1 MSKKS
6 FWTSDRL
13 LWGIALFLF
22 AFVVRVIF
30 LRQAATIPLFTI
42 PIMDMEY
49 HYKWALA
56 IMKGMDYVGGPFF
69 RAPLYPYFLA
79 LIYSIF
85 GASLLV
91 AQTVQIILGSLSA
104 VLVYMIGCRVFDT
117 KTGVVAGI
125 IMAVYGTLVF
135 FEALLLIPTLIIFL
149 NLCAVLILLYA
160 VEKDNVWLYLSGG
173 LLLGL
178 SAIARPTVLAV
189 AAVFALWFLIR
200 IIKKRK
206 GISAKTLAVFALG
219 IVLPIIPVT
228 MHNLRESGE
237 LTIIGT
243 YGGLNFYI
251 GNNSRADGVSA
262 NIPGARRDWWG
273 MMEDAERIANNESGA
288 TLSATEQSSFWMH
301 KAMGEISDNPG
312 KFVGRLFKKFVLLIE
327 GNELSNNFDFY
338 FFAHRSSEL
347 RLLVWYKYFYLPF
360 GLIFPLAILGMI
372 VAGWKN
378 RGARLLLIFVVAYTP
393 AVVLFFV
400 TARYRLPMVPF
411 LIIFAAYFI
420 MSIREVIRKASQVR
434 IASYGLLLLALL
446 LLCNTDV
453 YGYRKKNDAQG
464 FYTMASLYARMGDA
478 TQEAY
483 FYKRAISQDTTLSE
497 AYNNLGLLDA
507 ANGNPAEALTLLKKA
522 TELAPGN
529 FMYQYNLGYLY
540 LQTRQP
546 DSAIEPLR
554 RVVAITPQNLYAI
567 NNLGM
572 AYLNT
577 GQLDSAIAVFTL
589 AIQTD
594 STFANGYYNLAITY
608 QQLGMTD
615 AAIAAFK
622 RELSLD
628 STDAD
633 AVYNLGVLS
642 VQKKDL
648 GAAEEYLNRYLRMS
662 SDSSADAS
670 QVRGLLDSLGRG
682 KNH

>member
-1 MSKKS
+1 MKAKS
-6 FWTSDRL
+6 FWTSDKL
-13 LWGIALFLF
+13 LWGIAVFLF

-49 HYKWALA
+49 HFKWAQAL
-56 IMKGMDYVGGPFF
+56 IKGMDYIGGPFF

-79 LIYSIF
+79 LIYTIS
-85 GASLLV
+85 GASVLA
-91 AQTVQIILGSLSA
+91 AQTVQIVLGSFSA
-104 VLVYMIGCRVFDT
+104 VLVYMIGSRVFDL
-117 KTGVVAGI
+117 KTGVVAGL
-125 IMAVYGTLVF
+125 IMSVYGTLIF
-135 FEALLLIPTLIIFL
+135 FEGLLLIPTLIIFL
-149 NLCAVLILLYA
+149 NLCAVLLIVIA
-160 VEKDNVWLYLSGG
+160 IEKNWPLIYFGAG
-173 LLLGL
+173 ILLGL
-178 SAIARPTVLAV
+178 SAIARPTVLSFVAV
-189 AAVFALWFLIR
+189 LGIWLLIR
-200 IIKKRK
+200 IIKKRG
-206 GISAKTLAVFALG
+206 GIAVKTLGIFVLG
-219 IVLPIIPVT
+219 VVIPIVPVT
-228 MHNLRESGE
+228 LHNLHESGH

-273 MMEDAERIANNESGA
+273 MMEDAERIANNESGRI
-288 TLSATEQSSFWMH
+288 LSPSEQSSFWM
-301 KAMGEISDNPG
+301 KKGLSESSRSPG
-312 KFVGRLFKKFVLLIE
+312 QFVARLFKKVILLIE

-347 RLLVWYKYFYLPF
+347 RLLIWYKYFYLPF
-360 GLIFPLAILGMI
+360 GLILPLAVVGILMT
-372 VAGWKN
+372 GWKN
-378 RGARLLLIFVVAYTP
+378 FRARPLLIFLIAYTP

-411 LIIFAAYFI
+411 LILFAAYCVMRI
-420 MSIREVIRKASQVR
+420 PSIVREASPKR
-434 IASYGLLLLALL
+434 ALIYTL
-446 LLCNTDV
+446 VFVAMLVLCNTDI

-464 FYTMASLYARMGDA
+464 FYTMASLYARMGDDS
-478 TQEAY
+478 QEAY

-507 ANGNPAEALTLLKKA
+507 SHGNVQEALTLLRKA
-522 TELAPGN
+522 TQLAPAN

-540 LQTRQP
+540 LQSGKP

-554 RVVAITPQNLYAI
+554 QVVTVTPQNLYAL

-577 GQLDSAIAVFTL
+577 HNFDSAVAVFRQ
-589 AIQTD
+589 AVDTD

-608 QQLGMTD
+608 QQLGRND
-615 AAIAAFK
+615 SAIAYFKKELAF
-622 RELSLD
+622 D

-633 AVYNLGVLS
+633 AVYNLGLLS
-642 VQKKDL
+642 VQTRDL
-648 GAAEEYLNRYLRMS
+648 TAAESYFNRYLKMS
-662 SDSSADAS
+662 SDSSADAA